1 MRKRTGSVVCPSCGM
16 LVGVNDA
23 ECLNCGRKNPGLWGF
38 APLLRSL
45 TDLNIAPIVIYTCI
59 LLYLGMLLYDPRGIQ
74 MGGMFSLFSPS
85 SESLFLFGASGAI
98 PVFEYN
104 RWWTPLSATWL
115 HAGLLHILFNMMWIR
130 DLAPA
135 IAHLYGSSR
144 AFIIFTV
151 SGISGFVVSTLMGAF
166 FPFLPR
172 FLAGAQLTIG
182 ASASIFGLLG
192 ALIYYQRRA
201 PSRLI
206 GMQAGGFAVAML
218 VFGFIMPGVDNW
230 AHLGGLGGG
239 FLAAMWMNPLAP
251 ERGNHTVIAF
261 LCLLASA
268 AAIILSIAL
277 GLSLLR

>member
-1 MRKRTGSVVCPSCGM
+1 M
-16 LVGVNDA
+16 LVGVNDS
-23 ECLNCGRKNPGLWGF
+23 ECLNCGRKNPGMWGF

-45 TDLNIAPIVIYTCI
+45 TDLNIAPIVIYSSV

-74 MGGMFSLFSPS
+74 MGGLFSMFSPS
-85 SESLFLFGASGAI
+85 NESLFIFGASGAL
-98 PVFEYN
+98 PLFGYD
-104 RWWTPLSATWL
+104 RWWTPLSAMWL

-135 IAHLYGSSR
+135 VAHLYGSSR
-144 AFIIFTV
+144 AFIIFTIAGV
-151 SGISGFVVSTLMGAF
+151 SGFIMSSFVGGFL
-166 FPFLPR
+166 PFLPR
-172 FLAGAQLTIG
+172 PLAGAQLTIG

-206 GMQAGGFAVAML
+206 GTQAASFAVAML
-218 VFGFIMPGVDNW
+218 VFGFIMPGIDNW

-239 FLAAMWMNPLAP
+239 FLAAMVMNPLVP

-261 LCLLASA
+261 LCLVASA
-268 AAIILSIAL
+268 AAIVLSIL
-277 GLSLLR
+277 TGMSLLER

>member
-1 MRKRTGSVVCPSCGM
+1 
-16 LVGVNDA
+16 
-23 ECLNCGRKNPGLWGF
+23 
-38 APLLRSL
+38 
-45 TDLNIAPIVIYTCI
+45 
-59 LLYLGMLLYDPRGIQ
+59 MLLYDPSGIR

-85 SESLFLFGASGAI
+85 SESLFLFGASGAL
-98 PVFEYN
+98 PVFEYH

-115 HAGLLHILFNMMWIR
+115 HAGLLHILFNLMWIR

-135 IAHLYGSSR
+135 VAHLYGSSR

-151 SGISGFVVSTLMGAF
+151 SGVCGFVMSSLMGAF

-172 FLAGAQLTIG
+172 FLAGAQLTVG

-206 GMQAGGFAVAML
+206 GTQAAGFAVAML
-218 VFGFIMPGVDNW
+218 VFGFIMPGIDNW

-239 FLAAMWMNPLAP
+239 FLTAMWMNPLLP

-261 LCLLASA
+261 LCLIASA
-268 AAIILSIAL
+268 GAIAL
-277 GLSLLR
+277 AVVQGLQFLR

>member
-1 MRKRTGSVVCPSCGM
+1 M
-16 LVGVNDA
+16 LVGVNDS

-38 APLLRSL
+38 APALRNL
-45 TDLNIAPIVIYTCI
+45 TDVNIAPIVIYSCI

-74 MGGMFSLFSPS
+74 MGGMFSMFSPS
-85 SESLFLFGASGAI
+85 TESLFIFGASGAL

-104 RWWTPLSATWL
+104 RWWTPLSAPWL

-135 IAHLYGSSR
+135 VASLYGSSR
-144 AFIIFTV
+144 AFIIFTI
-151 SGISGFVVSTLMGAF
+151 SGVSGFVMSSIVGAF
-166 FPFLPR
+166 LPFLPR
-172 FLAGAQLTIG
+172 PLAGAQLTIG

-192 ALIYYQRRA
+192 ALVYYQRRA

-206 GMQAGGFAVAML
+206 GTQAAGFAVAML

-230 AHLGGLGGG
+230 AHLGGLAGG
-239 FLAAMWMNPLAP
+239 FLSAMVMNPLKP
-251 ERGNHTVIAF
+251 ERGNHAIIAL

-268 AAIILSIAL
+268 AAILLSFLEGIPA
-277 GLSLLR
+277 

>member
-1 MRKRTGSVVCPSCGM
+1 MVCPSCGM

-38 APLLRSL
+38 APFLRNL
-45 TDLNIAPIVIYTCI
+45 TDLNIAPIVIYSCA
-59 LLYLGMLLYDPRGIQ
+59 LLYLGMLLYDPKGIQ
-74 MGGMFSLFSPS
+74 MGGMFSFFSPS
-85 SESLFLFGASGAI
+85 SESLFLFGASGAV
-98 PVFEYN
+98 PVFDYN

-135 IAHLYGSSR
+135 VAHLYGSSR
-144 AFIIFTV
+144 AFIIFIV
-151 SGISGFVVSTLMGAF
+151 SGVCGFVMSSLMGAF
-166 FPFLPR
+166 LPFLPR

-206 GMQAGGFAVAML
+206 GTQAAGFAVAML
-218 VFGFIMPGVDNW
+218 VFGFVMPGIDNW

-239 FLAAMWMNPLAP
+239 YLTAMWMNPLAP

-261 LCLLASA
+261 LCLVLSA
-268 AAIILSIAL
+268 GAIVLSVVL
-277 GLSLLR
+277 GLPLLRP